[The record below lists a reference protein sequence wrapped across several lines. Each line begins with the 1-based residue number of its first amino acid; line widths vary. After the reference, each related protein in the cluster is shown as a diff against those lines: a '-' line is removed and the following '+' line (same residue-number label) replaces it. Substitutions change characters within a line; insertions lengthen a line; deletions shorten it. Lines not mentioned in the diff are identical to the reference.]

1 MKVITATLFLCILTF
16 SFYAGDII
24 TKSGKEYKK
33 ISILAIK
40 KSGIQIIHSTGVVTL
55 KIDEIPDNFIDSLNE
70 RDKARYQ
77 KYKDKEAKKK
87 EELEKQRKLLEEKKK
102 KEELEKQRKLKN
114 DIKKQLKKPEKLQ
127 HDVNIAP
134 KSLISYVL
142 EKGYYVA
149 SDVYVTRSKSYNN
162 AYFIGCIISFGD
174 NYYKCIWIT
183 NNIDTNA
190 SCMMFSMNNNAYHA
204 SGLGD
209 GRTNRNPIS
218 QSDDGY
224 SRIMDALNQCLSE

>member
-77 KYKDKEAKKK
+77 KYKDKEA
-87 EELEKQRKLLEEKKK
+87 KK